1 MTRTEKN
8 KTKRLAK
15 VFNMLTWSII
25 LIFFTMLIS
34 LISGVMF
41 TFIPNVTVRLV
52 AFFSPLFIG
61 IVFLGIYTNYSGNLQ
76 QYRRDI
82 WNKRQWF
89 YVYRIVE
96 LLKANDIQ
104 SAVDIYNDC
113 LVQRQY
119 RVFMNGILISEFRHS
134 SDPIWNAKAEE
145 NLQRIFNDIKV

>member
-15 VFNMLTWSII
+15 VFSILTWTITG
-25 LIFFTMLIS
+25 IFFTCLIL
-34 LISGVMF
+34 LISGPF
-41 TFIPNVTVRLV
+41 LLIPSVTVRLI
-52 AFFSPLFIG
+52 AFFAPLFIG
-61 IVFLGIYTNYSGNLQ
+61 LVFMFTYTGYSANLQ

-119 RVFMNGILISEFRHS
+119 MVFMNGILISEFRHS